1 MFKRFLSGLILVVL
15 LISGVP
21 ALAAQGQN
29 DAYITSNSA
38 KDKVI
43 FERTFTVTEEGG
55 SFEVGFVTA
64 EFKKNFLPAEQYPK
78 TFTLRVCA
86 RDGEVGIEAYPDTDN
101 FLKPVL
107 IRVNKYN
114 GYLYDEVLDENI
126 FVSVK
131 NKTIPAKHFSWYRF
145 R

>member
-1 MFKRFLSGLILVVL
+1 MFKKFLSGLILAVL

-21 ALAAQGQN
+21 ALAAQGHN
-29 DAYITSNSA
+29 DNYITSYSA
-38 KDKVI
+38 TDNMI
-43 FERTFTVTEEGG
+43 FERTVTVTEEGG
-55 SFEVGFVTA
+55 SFEVGFVTVD
-64 EFKKNFLPAEQYPK
+64 FKKNFLPADQYPK

-86 RDGEVGIEAYPDTDN
+86 RDGEVGIEATPDTNN

-107 IRVNKYN
+107 IKVNKYK

-131 NKTIPAKHFSWYRF
+131 NETIAAKHFSWYRF